1 MVRRILHNSGHSV
14 IALHRY
20 KYGDIELLDL
30 LPGKL
35 RICEDNENLWAR
47 EILNNNLN
55 CKN

>member
-47 EILNNNLN
+47 DILNNHLN
-55 CKN
+55 FKN